1 MARVVAVDIM
11 LCQADGEFRERIHQ
25 RAVLQRERGIQ
36 AHAVYGSDEAL
47 SHLQRAGVRWL

>member
-25 RAVLQRERGIQ
+25 RAVLQPERSIQ
-36 AHAVYGSDEAL
+36 AYAVYGSDEAL